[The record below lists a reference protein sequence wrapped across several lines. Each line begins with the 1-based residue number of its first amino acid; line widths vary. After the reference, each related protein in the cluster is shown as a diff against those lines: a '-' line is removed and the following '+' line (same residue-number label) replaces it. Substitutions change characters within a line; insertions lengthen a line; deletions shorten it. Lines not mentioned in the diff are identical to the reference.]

1 MSWFDILK
9 ARASNSELAL
19 LEKCEKAS
27 VQSFDKDMWMG
38 FAGATPW
45 KDGEPI
51 FREFADGRLVIASD
65 GGIEC
70 YIVTEDSEEPVWYTL
85 GHGVGQWFN
94 NTVLTRSAAVMFLGA
109 LPEGFD
115 LEKFGFQKV

>member
-1 MSWFDILK
+1 MGFGQMIRD
-9 ARASNSELAL
+9 
-19 LEKCEKAS
+19 CVS
-27 VQSFDKDMWMG
+27 VGRGKSAAVAVKPFDKDMWMA

-51 FREFADGRLVIASD
+51 FREFADGRLVIVSD

-70 YIVTEDSEEPVWYTL
+70 HIPTEDSEEPMWYTL
-85 GHGVGQWFN
+85 GHGVGQWFK
-94 NTVLTRSAAVMFLGA
+94 NTLLTRSAAVVFLEA

-115 LEKFGFQKV
+115 LEKFGFQNV